1 MTKSSKAI
9 LDGGSRPRERGAGS
23 GPRNMAPELKPV
35 VVTRAEERDG
45 PLSTELRSLG
55 LTVLVWSA
63 VRVLPADTARLD
75 EALSRAGS
83 FDWIVF
89 TSRHGVAAVTGRLPA
104 PPPGVRTAAVGRA
117 TASVLQQ
124 HGWPVDLLPGEPS
137 AAGLVAA
144 FAASGSAR
152 GARILYPA
160 SSRALPTLA
169 AGLTQLGASVTM
181 VEAYRIESGAALDVE
196 NCRSWIARQG
206 VGAVTFA
213 SPSAV
218 VELETA
224 LGQEDFARLLGMAP
238 AVAIGPTTA
247 RALTERGYTPT
258 LAESATLRG
267 LARTSLQAVRA
278 GPASQKR
285 RGSRP

>member
-1 MTKSSKAI
+1 MTA
-9 LDGGSRPRERGAGS
+9 
-23 GPRNMAPELKPV
+23 LKPV

-45 PLSTELRSLG
+45 PLSTELKSLG
-55 LTVLVWSA
+55 LPVLIWA
-63 VRVLPADTARLD
+63 ALRVLPADTTQLD
-75 EALSRAGS
+75 EALSRAQS

-89 TSRHGVAAVTGRLPA
+89 TSRHGVAAVTTRLSA
-104 PPPGVRTAAVGRA
+104 PLSGMRTAAVGRA
-117 TASVLQQ
+117 TAAVLQQ
-124 HGWPVDLLPGEPS
+124 HGWPVDLIPAEPN

-152 GARILYPA
+152 GLRVLYPA

-169 AGLTQLGASVTM
+169 AGLTQLGAEVTT
-181 VEAYRIESGAALDVE
+181 VEAYRTVSGTALNVE
-196 NCRSWIARQG
+196 DCRSYIARDG

-218 VELETA
+218 AELEGA
-224 LGQEDFARLLGMAP
+224 LGKEDLARLLSRAP

-267 LARTSLQAVRA
+267 LARTSLHAVRA
-278 GPASQKR
+278 APAPR
-285 RGSRP
+285 YP

>member
-1 MTKSSKAI
+1 MST
-9 LDGGSRPRERGAGS
+9 
-23 GPRNMAPELKPV
+23 APPLKPV

-55 LTVLVWSA
+55 LAVLVWAA

-75 EALSRAGS
+75 EALTRAQS

-89 TSRHGVAAVTGRLPA
+89 TSRHGVAAVINRLSA
-104 PPPGVRTAAVGRA
+104 PPPGVRIAAVGRA
-117 TASVLQQ
+117 TAAVLKQ
-124 HGWPVDLLPGEPS
+124 HGWPADLVAAEPS
-137 AAGLVAA
+137 AAGMVTA
-144 FAASGSAR
+144 FAASGAA
-152 GARILYPA
+152 GGTRILYPA

-169 AGLTQLGASVTM
+169 AGLAQLGAQITT
-181 VEAYRIESGAALDVE
+181 VEAYRTVSGTTLDVDD
-196 NCRSWIARQG
+196 CRSWIDRQG

-218 VELETA
+218 VELESA
-224 LGQEDFARLLGMAP
+224 LGKEDFARLLGAAP

-247 RALTERGYTPT
+247 RALTERGYTPS

-267 LARTSLQAVRA
+267 LARTSLHAVRS

-285 RGSRP
+285 RAPPP

>member
-1 MTKSSKAI
+1 MTV
-9 LDGGSRPRERGAGS
+9 
-23 GPRNMAPELKPV
+23 APPLKPV

-45 PLSTELRSLG
+45 PLSAELKSLG
-55 LTVLVWSA
+55 LPVLVWAA
-63 VRVLPADTARLD
+63 VRVLPADTTRLD
-75 EALSRAGS
+75 EALSRVSS

-89 TSRHGVAAVTGRLPA
+89 TSRHAVAAVTARLPTRPA
-104 PPPGVRTAAVGRA
+104 GLRTAAVGRA
-117 TASVLQQ
+117 TAAVLKQ
-124 HGWPVDLLPGEPS
+124 HGWPADLVPGDAN

-144 FAASGSAR
+144 FATSGCGH

-169 AGLTQLGASVTM
+169 AGLTQLGAEVTT
-181 VEAYRIESGAALDVE
+181 VEAYRTASGAALDVAD
-196 NCRSWIARQG
+196 CRSWIARDA

-218 VELETA
+218 VELESA
-224 LGQEDFARLLGMAP
+224 LGREDFARLLGHAP

-258 LAESATLRG
+258 LAESSTLRG
-267 LARTSLQAVRA
+267 LARTSLHAVQAQRYT
-278 GPASQKR
+278 
-285 RGSRP
+285 

>member
-1 MTKSSKAI
+1 LNKPSATI
-9 LDGGSRPRERGAGS
+9 P
-23 GPRNMAPELKPV
+23 APALKPV

-45 PLSTELRSLG
+45 PLSQELRSLG
-55 LTVLVWSA
+55 LAVLVWAA
-63 VRVLPADTARLD
+63 VRVLPTDTTRLQ
-75 EALSRAGS
+75 EELSRAQA

-89 TSRHGVAAVTGRLPA
+89 TSRHGVAAVTARLPA
-104 PPPGVRTAAVGRA
+104 PPPKVRLAAVGRG
-117 TASVLQQ
+117 TAAVLEQ
-124 HGWPVDLLPGEPS
+124 HGWRVDLISAEPG

-144 FAASGSAR
+144 FAAGGFAR

-169 AGLTQLGASVTM
+169 AGLTQLGAEVTT
-181 VEAYRIESGAALDVE
+181 VEAYRAVSAASLDVE
-196 NCRSWIARQG
+196 DCRSWIARQG

-218 VELETA
+218 IELESA
-224 LGQEDFARLLGMAP
+224 LGKEEFARLLGAAP

-267 LARTSLQAVRA
+267 LARTSLRA
-278 GPASQKR
+278 LGAAPASR
-285 RGSRP
+285 RKPS